1 MTKFPTARYTSKHT
15 AESWDNFIN
24 KIRWRTWKSIYK
36 RSTEFRLEMKITFS
50 TKLRRTTAS
59 CLAEIYVNNKR
70 VYIVIK
76 VKIVVLVID
85 LLFNTF
91 SHFGATAYLKHFTDA
106 VQLMNISKIEDWASF
121 SIDLCATYTR
131 ALVCSIAF
139 WIIRLLSMAGLS
151 IVPIRLNF
159 RRINRFGCFSDHPI
173 FKCSSQLS
181 VICLISVNRSSLS
194 NHCQLTD

>member
-50 TKLRRTTAS
+50 TKLRHTTAS
-59 CLAEIYVNNKR
+59 CLAEIYVSNNR

-91 SHFGATAYLKHFTDA
+91 SHFGATANLKTPHWCSPVDEHFENWTLGELHSPFLTRWN
-106 VQLMNISKIEDWASF
+106 VNCWLSFVLILLLLWLFHISISTFWS
-121 SIDLCATYTR
+121 SQIDLFSHRATLLFVNNRSRHEETTH
-131 ALVCSIAF
+131 ACSI
-139 WIIRLLSMAGLS
+139 
-151 IVPIRLNF
+151 
-159 RRINRFGCFSDHPI
+159 
-173 FKCSSQLS
+173 QLTY
-181 VICLISVNRSSLS
+181 RSS
-194 NHCQLTD
+194 CTAEI